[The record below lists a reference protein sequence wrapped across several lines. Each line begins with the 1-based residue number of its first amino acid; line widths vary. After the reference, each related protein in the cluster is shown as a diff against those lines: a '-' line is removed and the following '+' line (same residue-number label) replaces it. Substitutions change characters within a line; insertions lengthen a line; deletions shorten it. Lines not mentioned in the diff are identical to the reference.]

1 MASQLL
7 VLSSDTIISPVQEQI
22 SSELAGEAV
31 LLQLSSGIYYGLN
44 KVGSRIWELIQQPKR
59 FSEVLDTLLEEYD
72 VQPEICKQ
80 ELTRIVMELRA
91 AELVEVTNETP

>member
-7 VLSSDTIISPVQEQI
+7 VLSPDTIISPVQEQI

-44 KVGSRIWELIQQPKR
+44 EVGSRIWELIQQPKR